1 MDTERERVLLAAAH
15 AVTFKPDYMTV
26 DKLEAATRG
35 HGALVIPAFA
45 AANSLAEDIF
55 CNIGAPEMHL
65 MNMTVVDASAPHLPL
80 DSIIG
85 KAVNEAKR
93 GGAEPANAALIVA
106 TLAYFSGSCARA
118 GVPLGNRKLGA
129 IARMHAGGDRT
140 SAIALTTNK
149 FTHRVPAF
157 PAYLAIYEALMEKKL
172 TRLDGAVL
180 PPFVAGGGVM
190 GHASLGEDY
199 NIPELARNAAKVGT
213 EAMMRS
219 MEGAGTTPYPLW
231 PALIAAAV
239 TMELVHPDA
248 LLGEEFG
255 KFGEVDSAYLAGKG
269 AVEAAK
275 LPEKLHMRGTGE
287 EYDTARVVG
296 DFGLILK
303 DVGGPSVIGSMVT
316 NELFA
321 GFQESPIIGA
331 GFSGGPVNV
340 PLGHLAGDILPALR
354 LLLANGGD
362 VEATA
367 GAIRDYKMQ
376 SFIDPEL
383 ALCGLN
389 TIVRKAEVV
398 NRGSVTEAC
407 IRASEPVRDRAIY
420 RRAAKVYEMLKAGK
434 PLEEAA
440 RALDDE
446 RRALVEKRGSA
457 ALSGFTGKEIAFRFT
472 EIAPHARRTDPF
484 TAKFWGFDPKVS
496 YDITID
502 GKDYH
507 IENLTARVVPEYA
520 LEGKG
525 RDDPDMG
532 TAIFVGAV
540 LTQEM
545 QYIGQTII
553 NMVVPAAV
561 AAALGTEPAEAA
573 KRAAKGAYLTNA
585 IAGGREAADRVAEL
599 AQTVHASLSTPL
611 EGVE

>member
-1 MDTERERVLLAAAH
+1 METERERVLLAAAH
-15 AVTFKPDYMTV
+15 AATFKPDYMTN

-65 MNMTVVDASAPHLPL
+65 MNMTVIDASAPHLPL
-80 DSIIG
+80 DTVIG
-85 KAVNEAKR
+85 KAVGEARR

-149 FTHRVPAF
+149 FTHRIPAF
-157 PAYLAIYEALMEKKL
+157 PAYLAIYEALMDKKL

-190 GHASLGEDY
+190 GHAALGEDY

-231 PALIAAAV
+231 PALIASAV

-255 KFGEVDSAYLAGKG
+255 KFGRVDSAYLAGKG

-275 LPEKLHMRGTGE
+275 LPEKIHMRGTGE
-287 EYDTARVVG
+287 EFDTARIVG

-321 GFQESPIIGA
+321 GFQESAMIGA

-354 LLLANGGD
+354 LLIKNGGD
-362 VEATA
+362 VDATA
-367 GAIRDYKMQ
+367 ATIRDYKMQ
-376 SFIDPEL
+376 SFIDPEV
-383 ALCGLN
+383 ALCALN

-398 NRGSVTEAC
+398 NRGSVSEAC
-407 IRASEPVRDRAIY
+407 IRASEAVRDRAIY
-420 RRAAKVYEMLKAGK
+420 RRAVKVYEMLKEGRS
-434 PLEEAA
+434 LEEAA
-440 RALDDE
+440 RTLDDE
-446 RRALVEKRGSA
+446 RRALVERRGSA
-457 ALSGFTGKEIAFRFT
+457 ALSGFTGKKIEFRFV
-472 EIAPHARRTDPF
+472 EIGPHARRTDPF
-484 TAKFWGFDPKVS
+484 TAKYWGFDAKVS
-496 YDITID
+496 YDIAID

-507 IENLTARVVPEYA
+507 IENLSARVVPEYA

-525 RDDPDMG
+525 RDDPNMG

-545 QYIGQTII
+545 QYIGHTII
-553 NMVVPAAV
+553 NLVVPAAV
-561 AAALGTEPAEAA
+561 AAALGTDPAEAA
-573 KRAAKGAYLTNA
+573 KTAAKGAYLTNA
-585 IAGGREAADRVAEL
+585 IPGGRETAQQVAEL
-599 AQTVHASLSTPL
+599 AQMISASLGKQE
-611 EGVE
+611 EGA